1 MTVATYQERATAGMA
16 TLQTFYNVSTGLWNT
31 TGWWNSANVLETTI
45 DYCNYTDT
53 LTYRT
58 DIFNTFE
65 KNKGNN
71 FINDFYDDQ
80 GWWALTWIKAFDLIG
95 EARYL
100 NTAKI
105 IFDDMTKGWDNTCG
119 GGIWWNKEHKYKN
132 AIANE
137 LFLTIATRLYLRTR
151 DQRYLDW
158 AMREWNWFKKTGL
171 INSSNLIN
179 DGLDSACR
187 NNGQPT
193 WTYNQGVILSGL
205 TDLYKITN
213 DTSYLEQA
221 QAIADATIKL
231 LAPNGVLREPC
242 EPNCGVDG
250 PQFKG
255 IFVRTLCEL
264 YRTVNKAS
272 YREFI
277 LRNADSIWLQ
287 CRNQSN
293 QFGLCW
299 ADNFDRADAARQSAA
314 VDTLNASIVASRD
327 PITLQAEDTIVHNLT
342 VESIYTGF
350 AGAGYVAGWNQDG
363 QWVDFNVK
371 IAIGG
376 RYDLTL
382 RYSAAGGN
390 ATRFIFV
397 NGRSIIDAQLFP
409 GTANWSTWSNITI
422 PNVPLKPG
430 DNTISII
437 FNRSKNSRNWLNL
450 DQLVIR

>member
-16 TLQTFYNVSTGLWNT
+16 TLQTFYNASTGLWNT

-45 DYCNYTDT
+45 DYSIYTDA

-58 DIFNTFE
+58 NIFNTFE
-65 KNKGNN
+65 KNKQNN
-71 FINDFYDDQ
+71 FINDFYDDE

-100 NTAKI
+100 NTSKI
-105 IFDDMTKGWDNTCG
+105 IFDDMAKGWDNTCG

-151 DQRYLDW
+151 DQHYLDW

-187 NNGQPT
+187 NNGHPT

-205 TDLYKITN
+205 VDLYKITN
-213 DTSYLEQA
+213 DVSYLGQA

-272 YREFI
+272 YRDFI

-287 CRNQSN
+287 CRNPSN

-299 ADNFDRADAARQSAA
+299 ADNFDHADAARQSAA

-342 VESIYTGF
+342 MEAIYAGF
-350 AGAGYVAGWNQDG
+350 AGTGYVAGWNQDG

-397 NGRSIIDAQLFP
+397 NGRSIVDAQLFP
-409 GTANWSTWSNITI
+409 GTANWTTWSNITI

-430 DNTISII
+430 DNTISVI
-437 FNRSKNSRNWLNL
+437 FNTSKGSRNWLNL
-450 DQLVIR
+450 DQLIIR